1 LPFASCHSSFPS
13 YDISKIVFDG
23 FKGTRPCPIVRAA
36 YLRAMPLSMT
46 KIAYRS
52 GSLDNLRNWVERG
65 PEALMTTR
73 YLPKRHEEMI
83 GGSLYW
89 IIEHAIVARCEIL
102 GFEQREDRRWTI
114 RLAPRLILVHP
125 RAKRAHQGW
134 RYLEEKD
141 APEDLPEGMLAG
153 EVLPGRLVR
162 ELSKLGLA

>member
-1 LPFASCHSSFPS
+1 
-13 YDISKIVFDG
+13 
-23 FKGTRPCPIVRAA
+23 
-36 YLRAMPLSMT
+36 MPLSMT

-52 GSLDNLRNWVERG
+52 GSLENLRQWVEAG

-73 YLPKRHEEMI
+73 YLPKRHAEMI

-89 IIEHAIVARCEIL
+89 IIEHAIVARSEIL

-125 RAKRAHQGW
+125 KAKRAHQGW
-134 RYLEEKD
+134 RYLTERQAPADLAEGEIASD
-141 APEDLPEGMLAG
+141 AM
-153 EVLPGRLVR
+153 PGRLVR